1 MSRPHYQLTRH
12 PVGSISEIWNVS
24 WPLIVGL
31 MSASVMLF
39 VDRLLL
45 SRYSVDSLN
54 AATSSGTAAYA
65 VILLFMAI
73 AAISEVFVGRFHG
86 ESRLTE
92 LGKPVWQM
100 IWFSILTTPFFLA
113 AGFFLPPLIFQGSPL
128 YHEESSYFWMLM
140 VYSPLFCLNVAL
152 AGFFVGSGKMKVV
165 TLFCLI
171 ANVLNVLLDF
181 ILIFGAGP
189 IPPLGIK
196 GAAIATGTA
205 EAVNI
210 LGLSLLF
217 FRRDMREK
225 YGTAPQPVD
234 LPLMLQCINVGL
246 PSAILLT
253 VEVAAHFSF
262 FKILSF
268 SGALEWTVA
277 SMVQSFYFL
286 IMFLIDGLSRGV
298 STVSANLLGAKEPN
312 YIPKVLRA
320 AVTLQVLFSALLLLF
335 VCLFSDTIVD
345 LFFNERDETLL
356 SNTHFLTM
364 AGNCFLLMSLF
375 FLFFGISRILTG
387 HLTAALDTRFLMKA
401 GVGLIAGAYILPVF
415 GIVVFMQGGVEQAY
429 LALLLYSIICL
440 ITYSIRYK
448 SKFGVALQR
457 RHEVHRQAP

>member
-86 ESRLTE
+86 EKRINE

-100 IWFSILTTPFFLA
+100 IWFSLCTTPFFLA
-113 AGFFLPPLIFQGSPL
+113 AGILLPPVIFQGSPL
-128 YHEESSYFWMLM
+128 YHEEAAYFWMLM

-171 ANVLNVLLDF
+171 ANVLNVLLDY

-189 IPPLGIK
+189 IPALGIT

-210 LGLSLLF
+210 LGLSILF
-217 FRRDMREK
+217 FRREMREK
-225 YGTAPQPVD
+225 YGTSPQPVD
-234 LPLMLQCINVGL
+234 IPLMLQCISVGL
-246 PSAILLT
+246 PAAILLT
-253 VEVAAHFSF
+253 VEVAAHFGF

-268 SGALEWTVA
+268 SGSLEWTVA
-277 SMVQSFYFL
+277 SLVQSFYFL

-298 STVSANLLGAKEPN
+298 STVSANLLGAKETR

-320 AVTLQVLFSALLLLF
+320 AASLQVIFSTLLLF
-335 VCLFSDTIVD
+335 FVWFFSDMIVD

-356 SNTHFLTM
+356 THSHFL
-364 AGNCFLLMSLF
+364 AKASNCFLLMSLF
-375 FLFFGISRILTG
+375 FLFFGLSRILTG
-387 HLTAALDTRFLMKA
+387 HLTAALDTKFLMTA
-401 GVGLIAGAYILPVF
+401 GIGLIAGAYILPVF
-415 GIVVFMQGGVEQAY
+415 GMVFFLQGGAEEAY
-429 LALLLYSIICL
+429 MALLLYSIICL
-440 ITYSIRYK
+440 IIYSIRYR
-448 SKFGVALQR
+448 SRFGAAIQSP
-457 RHEVHRQAP
+457 A